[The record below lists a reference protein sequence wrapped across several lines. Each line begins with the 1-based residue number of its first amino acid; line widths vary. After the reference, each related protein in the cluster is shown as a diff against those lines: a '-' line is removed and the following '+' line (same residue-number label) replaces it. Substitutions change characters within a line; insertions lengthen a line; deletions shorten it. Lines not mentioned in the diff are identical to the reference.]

1 MKIIISAEVTKGYE
15 LWKNLFLS
23 TDSQREQYGI
33 KVLAYGHA
41 KDNENKIYQV
51 LEVESME
58 RMQEGLQDP
67 EIVKLRTDAGVNL
80 DTQEVVLLVE

>member
-1 MKIIISAEVTKGYE
+1 MKLIITAELTQGYE

-23 TDSQREQYGI
+23 TDSQREKYGS
-33 KVLAYGHA
+33 KVLAYGHP
-41 KDNENKIYQV
+41 KGNDNKVYQV
-51 LEVESME
+51 LEVESVE
-58 RMQEGLQDP
+58 KMQEGLQDP

>member
-1 MKIIISAEVTKGYE
+1 MKIIMNVEISQGYE
-15 LWKNLFLS
+15 KWKQLFLS
-23 TDSQREQYGI
+23 TDAQREKYGI
-33 KVLAYGHA
+33 KVLAYGHP

-67 EIVKLRTDAGVNL
+67 EIAKIRTEAGVKL
-80 DTQEVVLLVE
+80 DTQEVVFLVE

>member
-1 MKIIISAEVTKGYE
+1 MNLIISAELTKGYA
-15 LWKNLFLS
+15 LWKNLFLG
-23 TDSQREQYGI
+23 TDSQREKYGI

>member
-1 MKIIISAEVTKGYE
+1 MKIIMNVEIRQGYE
-15 LWKNLFLS
+15 KWKELFNS
-23 TDSQREQYGI
+23 AGDARAKYGV
-33 KVLAYGHA
+33 KVLAYGHP
-41 KDNENKIYQV
+41 KDNENKVYQV
-51 LEVESME
+51 IEVESME